1 MTDSIFRLARWQP
14 ETAVQLID
22 IRQAALDDDDVDLQR
37 NIPEIADALAAAR
50 FAQKLAATEAEG
62 TMCARVILG
71 TGQAAGQVLGQVM
84 ASQIEKTHSTAW
96 ISYWLRPA
104 ARGRGIASAALRQ
117 CVDLLHDE
125 CGIYRLELGHRID
138 NPASGHVA
146 AAAGFLC
153 EGTERQ
159 RLTYGRQRYDV
170 HRWARL
176 AGDPRPW
183 QGSREGHTASHA
195 AGH

>member
-1 MTDSIFRLARWQP
+1 MTDSLFRLAHWQP
-14 ETAVQLID
+14 EIAVQLIE
-22 IRQAALDDDDVDLQR
+22 IHQAALRDDDVDLLR
-37 NIPEIADALAAAR
+37 NTPELADAVAAAR

-71 TGQAAGQVLGQVM
+71 TGEAEGRVLGQVM
-84 ASQIEKTHSTAW
+84 ASQIERTHSTAW
-96 ISYWLRPA
+96 ISYWLRPE

-117 CVDLLHDE
+117 CVDVLHDE
-125 CGIYRLELGHRID
+125 CGIYRLELGHRVD

-146 AAAGFLC
+146 AAAGFLL

-159 RLTYGRQRYDV
+159 RLAYGAQRYDV

-183 QGSREGHTASHA
+183 RRSRQGHTASGA

>member
-1 MTDSIFRLARWQP
+1 MTDSLFRLAHWQP
-14 ETAVQLID
+14 ETAVQLIE
-22 IRQAALDDDDVDLQR
+22 IHQAALRDDDLDLQR
-37 NIPEIADALAAAR
+37 NTPELADAVAAAR

-71 TGQAAGQVLGQVM
+71 TGETEGRVLGQVM
-84 ASQIEKTHSTAW
+84 ASQIERTHSTAW
-96 ISYWLRPA
+96 ISYWLRPE

-117 CVDLLHDE
+117 CVDILHDE
-125 CGIYRLELGHRID
+125 CGIYRLELGHRVD
-138 NPASGHVA
+138 NSASGHVA
-146 AAAGFLC
+146 AAAGFLL

-159 RLTYGRQRYDV
+159 RLAYGTQRYDV

-183 QGSREGHTASHA
+183 QRSRQGHTASGA